1 MDDAPIIGPEFFD
14 VRYAAGKMPWDFG
27 GVPKSLKVFLD
38 THHKS
43 GRVLIPGSG
52 SGYEIEAFSS
62 SGWDVIGI
70 DKVAVGRARSLLGPL
85 AGTVYEGDFFT
96 YPLREGSFDIIYE
109 RTFLCTLPPDFWPRY
124 AQRIVKLVAPAGM
137 LCGFFFLGPEDEPPP
152 WPISQYQLDELL
164 GNSFEKIEDKEV
176 EDSLPLYA
184 GKERWQIWRSKT
196 AKHRNQ

>member
-62 SGWDVIGI
+62 SGWDV
-70 DKVAVGRARSLLGPL
+70 DRHRFQQSRRRTRA
-85 AGTVYEGDFFT
+85 
-96 YPLREGSFDIIYE
+96 
-109 RTFLCTLPPDFWPRY
+109 
-124 AQRIVKLVAPAGM
+124 KLVRSAGGQG
-137 LCGFFFLGPEDEPPP
+137 L
-152 WPISQYQLDELL
+152 
-164 GNSFEKIEDKEV
+164 
-176 EDSLPLYA
+176 
-184 GKERWQIWRSKT
+184 
-196 AKHRNQ
+196 

>member
-52 SGYEIEAFSS
+52 YEIEAFSS

-70 DKVAVGRARSLLGPL
+70 DFSKSRRRTRA
-85 AGTVYEGDFFT
+85 
-96 YPLREGSFDIIYE
+96 
-109 RTFLCTLPPDFWPRY
+109 
-124 AQRIVKLVAPAGM
+124 KLVRSAGGQG
-137 LCGFFFLGPEDEPPP
+137 L
-152 WPISQYQLDELL
+152 
-164 GNSFEKIEDKEV
+164 
-176 EDSLPLYA
+176 
-184 GKERWQIWRSKT
+184 
-196 AKHRNQ
+196 

>member
-70 DKVAVGRARSLLGPL
+70 DARLHFMPVIHYARGMMLLLQVGPNPSSWSRYSRAMR
-85 AGTVYEGDFFT
+85 
-96 YPLREGSFDIIYE
+96 GS
-109 RTFLCTLPPDFWPRY
+109 
-124 AQRIVKLVAPAGM
+124 AHASA
-137 LCGFFFLGPEDEPPP
+137 
-152 WPISQYQLDELL
+152 
-164 GNSFEKIEDKEV
+164 
-176 EDSLPLYA
+176 
-184 GKERWQIWRSKT
+184 SK
-196 AKHRNQ
+196 N